1 MSYVVRTYLNHSS
14 KQAETIVMSEPES
27 PNQTEKSLLRDKIV
41 LLFVVI
47 GIFLLSLLL
56 LQDYAGIIFLAF
68 VASLFALHFLVP
80 DEEDNYG
87 PSRKSSL
94 GRFEKDANFTVVEAL
109 QFPAY
114 LMDERGNILFV
125 NKYGKAAFGN
135 LNKGDKIFIRF
146 RNPELRKLI
155 EKSLESKTS
164 LKGEYNEPYPDDRWY
179 SVEISLIRKS
189 AKGAKE
195 PVFLLAFHDLTEAKR
210 TDQMRSDFIANASH
224 ELRTPLASLSGYI
237 ETIKGP
243 ARKDEKAIDRFTDV
257 MLDQAQRMTRLVNDL
272 LSLSRI
278 EMQSHVRPS
287 EMVDLTEVVTTVI
300 DSLKAVASQSKI
312 RIEFENLGK
321 VPVLGDRDELVQV
334 FENLVEN
341 ACKYGEDG
349 KKVIVALDVNDQ
361 TGTILASVKDFGPG
375 IALEHQRRI
384 TERFYRVD
392 VERSRA
398 KQGTGLGLA
407 IVKHILNRH
416 GTKLNVQSR
425 PDEGATFLIRFKMHA
440 DSMSDMH
447 EET

>member
-1 MSYVVRTYLNHSS
+1 
-14 KQAETIVMSEPES
+14 MSEPDS
-27 PNQTEKSLLRDKIV
+27 TNQTEKSLFRDKTI

-47 GIFLLSLLL
+47 GIFVVTLLL
-56 LQDYAGIIFLAF
+56 LQDHAGVIFLAF

-80 DEEDNYG
+80 DQEDTYG

-94 GRFEKDANFTVVEAL
+94 GRKEKDANTAFIEAL

-114 LMDERGNILFV
+114 LMDGRGNVMFM
-125 NKYGKAAFGN
+125 NKSGKAAFGN

-155 EKSLESKTS
+155 ETALESKDS

-179 SVEISLIRKS
+179 GVEISMIKRS
-189 AKGAKE
+189 SKGSKD

-243 ARKDEKAIDRFTDV
+243 AREDEKAIDRFTDI

-287 EMVDLTEVVTTVI
+287 EIVDLSEVITTVI
-300 DSLKAVASQSKI
+300 DSLKTVASQSNVK
-312 RIEFENLGK
+312 IEFDNPGK

-334 FENLVEN
+334 FENLIEN

-349 KKVIVALDVNDQ
+349 KKVIVALDVNAQ
-361 TGTILASVKDFGPG
+361 TGKLLASVKDFGPG

-407 IVKHILNRH
+407 IVKHILHRH

-425 PDEGATFLIRFKMHA
+425 PDEGATFLVQFKIHSDSISTIRNK
-440 DSMSDMH
+440 SPK
-447 EET
+447 TV